1 MTILNTLKYY
11 INKDDFDWG
20 RKDITLQLFHPQF
33 ELFFAINGIFFS
45 NRESIIRFI
54 WPVLSTLITLIATA
68 FEMMFIWR
76 GITIRDYNFATE
88 CFCYFFILGSVSI
101 VYSSVLLNRPRIF
114 ELLNNMNNDF
124 VFICG
129 LGREY
134 RKCFLDGQLLIW
146 KLCWY
151 WLIFICWVASLYIAN
166 TVVYLLWQSIFATL
180 DEHTVR
186 PLMFPIWLP
195 KDDPHRT
202 PNYEV
207 FMTFEIILIFIVIC
221 TFGLYVYILFHLLLH
236 YYNLINVI
244 LIALEELFDGLDE
257 SVATL
262 PREDPRRVAV
272 QSELNARMGQ
282 IARWHLSIFD
292 SVDTIS
298 SVYGPMLVYQV
309 MFSSVVI
316 CLMAYQVSEQLS
328 AGKFDYLFGIL
339 TFGACVQLWIPCYIG
354 TLLRTKALS
363 LADACFYCG
372 WHTTPLALLVR
383 HDLIIFILRAQ
394 QPVAIKFTGLPE
406 LQLETFS
413 SIMSTAYSYFNMLRQ
428 YNSE

>member
-1 MTILNTLKYY
+1 
-11 INKDDFDWG
+11 
-20 RKDITLQLFHPQF
+20 
-33 ELFFAINGIFFS
+33 
-45 NRESIIRFI
+45 
-54 WPVLSTLITLIATA
+54 
-68 FEMMFIWR
+68 
-76 GITIRDYNFATE
+76 
-88 CFCYFFILGSVSI
+88 
-101 VYSSVLLNRPRIF
+101 
-114 ELLNNMNNDF
+114 MNNDF
-124 VFICG
+124 RFICS

-151 WLIFICWVASLYIAN
+151 WLMFASWVASLYIAN
-166 TVVYLLWQSIFATL
+166 TMFYLLWQSIFATL
-180 DEHTVR
+180 DEHMVR

-207 FMTFEIILIFIVIC
+207 FMTFEIILIFIVLF

-236 YYNLINVI
+236 YYNLMDVI
-244 LIALEELFDGLDE
+244 LIALDELFVGLDP
-257 SVATL
+257 SAASL
-262 PREDPRRVAV
+262 PRQDPRREAV
-272 QSELNARMGQ
+272 QLELNARVGR

-298 SVYGPMLVYQV
+298 SVYGPTLVYQV
-309 MFSSVVI
+309 MFSSIVI
-316 CLMAYQVSEQLS
+316 CLMAYQVSE
-328 AGKFDYLFGIL
+328 
-339 TFGACVQLWIPCYIG
+339 
-354 TLLRTKALS
+354 ALS

-372 WHTTPLALLVR
+372 WHRTPLALLVR
-383 HDLIIFILRAQ
+383 HDLTIFILRAQ
-394 QPVAIKFTGLPE
+394 HPVAIKFTGLPE